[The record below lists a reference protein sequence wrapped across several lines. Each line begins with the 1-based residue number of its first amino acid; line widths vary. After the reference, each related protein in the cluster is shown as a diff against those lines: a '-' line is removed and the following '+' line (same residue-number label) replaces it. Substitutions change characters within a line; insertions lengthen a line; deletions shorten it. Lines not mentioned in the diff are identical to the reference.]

1 MKRMTLNAAELDK
14 YIILTGYFHFQ
25 TEVLEKVLEDEL
37 YGKLYR
43 ELQFCAE
50 NTTSKGVLITD
61 TYSNALYIGTIFDD
75 NSMQL
80 INFYNNQADIIDIN
94 IALDNQLNI
103 TKETET
109 FISEDNVKTLFGN
122 QSIIGT
128 GNIDLYRHELIF
140 RGNNN
145 TSTITLTYYSSNKL
159 PVDSAQDLTT
169 ITKAVNK
176 TFIACTG
183 FNDQDQIL
191 LGGNGI
197 CFENNVWKFGYCYYD
212 QGTAQF
218 NGLFNLEEFHDNVTS
233 I

>member
-1 MKRMTLNAAELDK
+1 MKRMITNAETLEHLIFKANDIEFNNGNVYTLSESSEAKQLVEHIK
-14 YIILTGYFHFQ
+14 YCYDNQVPLIIY
-25 TEVLEKVLEDEL
+25 E
-37 YGKLYR
+37 
-43 ELQFCAE
+43 
-50 NTTSKGVLITD
+50 
-61 TYSNALYIGTIFDD
+61 YSNDKIFIATNFDSDTKVYLSYLNSNTNTISSLEYDGQD
-75 NSMQL
+75 TLSMSVE
-80 INFYNNQADIIDIN
+80 D
-94 IALDNQLNI
+94 
-103 TKETET
+103 ET
-109 FISEDNVKTLFGN
+109 FISEDNVKTLFGD

-128 GNIDLYRHELIF
+128 GNIDLYRHELNF

-145 TSTITLTYYSSNKL
+145 ASTITLTYYSSNKL
-159 PVDSAQDLTT
+159 PVNSAQDLTT

-212 QGTAQF
+212 QGVKQF
-218 NGLFNLEEFHDNVTS
+218 NGLFNLENFYDNVST